1 MPTTTKNK
9 KKYFYD
15 RQKSKKPNRMDN
27 QKFSTKNDLIVFVA
41 VAVLNRKNQSAESDF
56 YCRSLVTYLQHVEV
70 FKRNCY

>member
-27 QKFSTKNDLIVFVA
+27 QKFSTKNDLIVV

-56 YCRSLVTYLQHVEV
+56 HYRSLVTYLQHVEV